1 MIPRECPGKAGSHLL
16 SSSLAAGLMVDF
28 LAWRATARHEASA
41 TALAAFP
48 APTAAEA
55 SEDLDD
61 VLAQSFPAS
70 DPPSWNP
77 GTALVPE
84 RRR

>member
-1 MIPRECPGKAGSHLL
+1 MTTLWGKVAMLL
-16 SSSLAAGLMVDF
+16 SSSLAAGLLVNF

-41 TALAAFP
+41 TAAAAFR
-48 APTAAEA
+48 APTAGEPA
-55 SEDLDD
+55 EDLDD

-70 DPPSWNP
+70 DPPSSNP
-77 GTALVPE
+77 GMALVSA

>member
-1 MIPRECPGKAGSHLL
+1 MNTLWGKVAVLL
-16 SSSLAAGLMVDF
+16 SSSLAAGLLVNF

-41 TALAAFP
+41 TALAAVR
-48 APTAAEA
+48 APTAAEP

-70 DPPSWNP
+70 DPPSSNP
-77 GTALVPE
+77 GTALVSAL
-84 RRR
+84 RR